1 MDRVSDKIIGR
12 LARYRALLTDRL
24 PVDRPHIFSHEIA
37 AAMRLTPSQVR
48 RDLMV
53 LGYFGVPRHGYEV
66 VELVRCLD
74 EFLSF
79 NQVNPV
85 VVVGAGNLGRALIA
99 FLEARRATIRIAAA
113 FDVDPAKCSRVFSG
127 VKCHPMDALEEV
139 LGQDTIRIA
148 ILCVPAEVAQ
158 TTANRLIA
166 AGVKGILNFAPVPL
180 RVPPGITLEEL
191 DLTSA
196 LEKVV
201 FFTNSPSGG
210 TARSRSSTGDL

>member
-24 PVDRPHIFSHEIA
+24 PVDRPHIFSHEIS

-66 VELVRCLD
+66 AELVRHLD

-79 NQVNPV
+79 NRVNPV
-85 VVVGAGNLGRALIA
+85 AVVGAGNLGRALIA
-99 FLEARRATIRIAAA
+99 FLEARRATIRI
-113 FDVDPAKCSRVFSG
+113 DVDPAKCSRVFSG
-127 VKCHPMDALEEV
+127 VKCHPMEALEEV
-139 LGQDTIRIA
+139 LAKESVRIA
-148 ILCVPAEVAQ
+148 VLCVPANVAQ
-158 TTANRLIA
+158 ATANRLIA
-166 AGVKGILNFAPVPL
+166 AGVKGFLNFAPVPL
-180 RVPPGITLEEL
+180 RVPAGVTLEEL

-210 TARSRSSTGDL
+210 TARPRPSTEDL